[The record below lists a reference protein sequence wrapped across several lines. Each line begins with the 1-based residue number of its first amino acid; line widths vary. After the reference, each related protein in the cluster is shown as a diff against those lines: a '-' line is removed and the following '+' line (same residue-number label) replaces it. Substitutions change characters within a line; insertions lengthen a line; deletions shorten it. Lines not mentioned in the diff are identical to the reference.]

1 MMKTKANVYK
11 LEATSEMHITPGQPA
26 TRDNIQNLPRVRVT
40 LGTALGDL
48 TFIITPEEAANY
60 PLAAEFEVVIQP
72 RGVQ

>member
-1 MMKTKANVYK
+1 MKTKANVYK
-11 LEATSEMHITPGQPA
+11 LEATSEPHITPAA
-26 TRDNIQNLPRVRVT
+26 TRGNIQNLPRVRVT

>member
-1 MMKTKANVYK
+1 MKTKANVYK
-11 LEATSEMHITPGQPA
+11 LEATSELHITPAA